1 VPQLSRAANLEAAA
15 WQARWPAGARALADR
30 EELAV
35 NLPEELIGQLSG
47 SIETLGPALDKYEI
61 SNFAKDDPPRF
72 LALVDHLSPRD
83 AEIMLCFA
91 VLKKRPTDLSI
102 LFGKAGHRAEEDLH
116 KAAHK
121 LAGLI
126 AFGPLPA
133 IAHLDEIFGRFSLE
147 RFGSHSFGACCWQ
160 YARNRDFGEM
170 YRLLGHRGLRQQM
183 LRAFKKL
190 HAAEGRDA
198 GLLAGWLLW
207 LVDGSD
213 PRARGWR
220 KRTRRGRENKL
231 GPTVFRGDT
240 VPFGHRGGEK
250 HFKSCRCGECG
261 KGYGESSWGKVT
273 GAITGGRHSG
283 QGQGQST
290 VRITRKLKFLLRG
303 ANV

>member
-1 VPQLSRAANLEAAA
+1 MSDDETVHDFPSASVKLSLRK
-15 WQARWPAGARALADR
+15 W
-30 EELAV
+30 EEGGDTWWTRSV
-35 NLPEELIGQLSG
+35 
-47 SIETLGPALDKYEI
+47 ETHGTPTDKYEI
-61 SNFAKDDPPRF
+61 THFAKDDPTRF
-72 LALVDHLSPRD
+72 LELAKHLAPRD
-83 AEIMLCFA
+83 EELVICFA
-91 VLKKRPTDLSI
+91 ILQKGPTQLSI

-133 IAHLDEIFGRFSLE
+133 IARLDEILSRNDLE

-198 GLLAGWLLW
+198 GLLAGWILW

-213 PRARGWR
+213 PKSRGWR
-220 KRTRRGRENKL
+220 KRKRCGREHKL
-231 GPTVFRGDT
+231 GPTVFRTFGDSVGELT
-240 VPFGHRGGEK
+240 PPATGRG
-250 HFKSCRCGECG
+250 
-261 KGYGESSWGKVT
+261 
-273 GAITGGRHSG
+273 G
-283 QGQGQST
+283 QGQRPDT
-290 VRITRKLKFLLRG
+290 VKITRKLKFLLRG
-303 ANV
+303 ANA